1 MCGATPTASTGQP
14 ADGDTPH
21 RGSDAPTS
29 HTAGVRSDGDAV
41 RALTPMF
48 SQDIADGVREG
59 HPDAVGTVYAEL
71 SPRLYG
77 YLMAR
82 VHDRQVAED
91 LVEATFVELLEKGH
105 TIRGGPDVIK
115 AWLFR
120 AAHFNAL
127 DHLRRRNRSR
137 VDRYEDPVDH
147 DAYDEAPG
155 PEATAVSADIS
166 RELQRYITR
175 LSDDQQQVLLLRYV
189 GGLTAPEVADIL
201 GKRVVAVR
209 GLQHRGER
217 ALYRHLTADGSP
229 LAVTTDAE
237 AASQ

>member
-1 MCGATPTASTGQP
+1 
-14 ADGDTPH
+14 
-21 RGSDAPTS
+21 
-29 HTAGVRSDGDAV
+29 
-41 RALTPMF
+41 MF
-48 SQDIADGVREG
+48 SQEVVDGVRVG

-120 AAHFNAL
+120 SAHFNAL
-127 DHLRRRNRSR
+127 DHLRRRTRSR

-147 DAYDEAPG
+147 DACDEAPG
-155 PEATAVSADIS
+155 PEDTAVSADIS

-189 GGLTAPEVADIL
+189 GGLTAPEVAEIL
-201 GKRVVAVR
+201 DKKVVAVR

-237 AASQ
+237 AASQH